1 MYKDYIGVVY
11 CYTCPDGKKYIGQ
24 TFCEKRRIA
33 DHRRANQNTLFH
45 EAIRKIGF
53 DHFKYE
59 LLHNNIQS
67 REELEKLEEIEV
79 IKNNSVYPNGYNARY
94 GGGSCAKNSDRTKEK
109 ISIANTGN
117 KLPGVSIANK
127 NRVWN
132 PETLKL
138 RIIRMSGSGNF
149 RARKVRCVETGE
161 IFLTTV
167 DAARSCGS
175 LSKSQISKC
184 AKGKIKSAF
193 GYKWEYA

>member
-1 MYKDYIGVVY
+1 MIDRQIVKSLYLSGDSLNEIS
-11 CYTCPDGKKYIGQ
+11 KKYNCSRQYIHQ
-24 TFCEKRRIA
+24 EIIKMNI
-33 DHRRANQNTLFH
+33 HRDRVNKLAWMNDEIVL
-45 EAIRKIGF
+45 ESIK
-53 DHFKYE
+53 KYRFE
-59 LLHNNIQS
+59 DGLAWKQ
-67 REELEKLEEIEV
+67 
-79 IKNNSVYPNGYNARY
+79 
-94 GGGSCAKNSDRTKEK
+94 
-109 ISIANTGN
+109 IANTGN